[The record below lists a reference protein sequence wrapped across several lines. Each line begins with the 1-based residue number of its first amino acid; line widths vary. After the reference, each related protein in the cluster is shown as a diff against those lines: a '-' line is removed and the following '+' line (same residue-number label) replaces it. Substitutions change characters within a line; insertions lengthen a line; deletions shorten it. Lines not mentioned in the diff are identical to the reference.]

1 MIYLDSST
9 VFSVQGRD
17 ANTNTAIALLK
28 SAGETLALT
37 QLCEV
42 EFANALCLRMFR
54 KEISRDEA
62 AGSIA
67 DLEQN
72 IRMGVYELLPF
83 PDSAFT
89 RAKVLAQLLTPSI
102 GVRSVDLL
110 HVAAAMELGAT
121 TLYTFDVKQHRTA
134 RAAGLK
140 VNPLV

>member
-1 MIYLDSST
+1 MIYLDSSV

-17 ANTNTAIALLK
+17 ANTNAAVALLQ
-28 SAGETLALT
+28 SVGETLAIT

-72 IRMGVYELLPF
+72 IRTGVYQLLPF
-83 PDSAFT
+83 PESAFA
-89 RAKVLAQLLTPSI
+89 RAKVLALSLTPSI

-110 HVAAAMELGAT
+110 HVAAALELGAG
-121 TLYTFDVKQHRTA
+121 TLYTFDQKQHRTA
-134 RAAGLK
+134 RAAGLN
-140 VNPLV
+140 VNHLP